1 MTAAPRWDEAMRLA
15 AGIAPLMPAVD
26 RPLADCAG
34 AVLARDVHAP
44 MPIPHFDSS
53 AMDGF
58 AVAGPPP
65 WELED
70 SSSRAGSTGA
80 ALRPGRARRVFTGSP
95 VPAGA
100 SGIIRREYAQVNGD
114 DAAGAGS
121 GRARLDLAPGSPA
134 SELEPGR
141 HIRRAG
147 RESAAGEVLVPGGT
161 VLSPAHLAYAAVAGL
176 DVLPVR
182 RRPRVAL
189 IRTGDEVRTAGRP
202 AAGEVRD
209 AFGPQLPAYLHLLG
223 AELVSR
229 VRIGDDAAETRR
241 ALESALDGAAAGD
254 DGGAHGGGVGGRETA
269 SGVDLVLTT
278 AGTGRSAADHVRRE
292 VEAMATAVVF
302 GELDMRPGHPTMCT
316 RLPGAATWHIG
327 LPGNPLAAMVAMRVV
342 VEPFLRAALG
352 LPPAPVNRVSLA
364 AGAPAAR
371 VERLTPARRVT
382 DGTGS
387 GGAHGGVE
395 AWELCDRTGS
405 NMLRGLSQAHGLVV
419 LPTRELMP
427 GEEVDCLTLPWT
439 ARV

>member
-1 MTAAPRWDEAMRLA
+1 MTAAPRWDEAMCLA

-34 AVLARDVHAP
+34 AVLAHDVHAP

-65 WELED
+65 WILED
-70 SSSRAGSTGA
+70 GCPALAGSAGA
-80 ALRPGRARRVFTGSP
+80 TLLPGRARRVFTGSP

-100 SGIIRREYAQVNGD
+100 SGIIRREYSAVTHDGPP
-114 DAAGAGS
+114 ASGS
-121 GRARLDLAPGSPA
+121 GHARLDLAPGSPV

-161 VLSPAHLAYAAVAGL
+161 VLSPAHIAYAAVAGL

-189 IRTGDEVRTAGRP
+189 IQTGDEVRATGLP
-202 AAGEVRD
+202 AVGEVRD

-223 AELVSR
+223 ADVVSQ
-229 VRIGDDAAETRR
+229 VRIGDDPAETRR
-241 ALESALDGAAAGD
+241 ALESALGGPGAGADDDADAEEVAPAA
-254 DGGAHGGGVGGRETA
+254 
-269 SGVDLVLTT
+269 DLVLTT
-278 AGTGRSAADHVRRE
+278 GATGRSAADHVRRV
-292 VEAMATAVVF
+292 VEDMAQEVVF
-302 GELDMRPGHPTMCT
+302 EELDMRPGHPTMCT
-316 RLPGAATWHIG
+316 RLPGAATWHVG

-352 LPPAPVNRVSLA
+352 LPPAPVARVQLA
-364 AGAPAAR
+364 AGAPAAT
-371 VERLTPARRVT
+371 VERLTPARRITAGAGTVEART
-382 DGTGS
+382 DG
-387 GGAHGGVE
+387 AE
-395 AWELCDRTGS
+395 QQWKLCDRTGS
-405 NMLRGLSQAHGLVV
+405 NMLRGLSQADGLVV
-419 LPTRELMP
+419 LPPRAVEP
-427 GEEVDCLTLPWT
+427 GRQVDCLELPWT
-439 ARV
+439 ARS